1 MTAAADKTIYRRITS
16 PIGELLLA
24 GRSNVLEILG
34 FPEGKGVVKIL
45 PDWQENDAAFPEVA
59 DQLSE
64 YFAGTRKTFNLQLN
78 PAGTAFQLAVLEALK
93 NIPYGQTTTYQD
105 IANRIGKPNAVR
117 AVGAANGRNPIPII
131 IPCHRVIG
139 SDGSLTGFGGG
150 LPTKQFLLNLEAG
163 GFQLAMSPSDR
174 A

>member
-1 MTAAADKTIYRRITS
+1 M
-16 PIGELLLA
+16 
-24 GRSNVLEILG
+24 LEILG

-45 PDWQENDAAFPEVA
+45 SDWQENDSAFSDVV

-64 YFAGTRKTFNLQLN
+64 YFAGTRKSFNLQLN
-78 PAGTAFQLAVLEALK
+78 PAGTAFQLSVLEALK

-163 GFQLAMSPSDR
+163 EFQLAMSPSGGS
-174 A
+174 

>member
-1 MTAAADKTIYRRITS
+1 MTAATDITYRRITS

-24 GRSNVLEILG
+24 GRDNVLEVLG

-45 PDWQENDAAFPEVA
+45 DDWQEDDAAFSDVV

-64 YFAGTRKTFNLQLN
+64 YFAGTRQSFDLKLN
-78 PAGTAFQLAVLEALK
+78 PAGTAFQLSVLEALK
-93 NIPYGQTTTYQD
+93 TIPYGQTRTYRD